1 MLMKFARTVF
11 PKIIITGVQHN
22 FSFFF
27 FFGEGGVL
35 TEYLAFLKISQKI
48 IVKYPSA

>member
-27 FFGEGGVL
+27 GEGGVL
-35 TEYLAFLKISQKI
+35 TEYLVFLKISQKI

>member
-27 FFGEGGVL
+27 FGEGGVL
-35 TEYLAFLKISQKI
+35 TEYLVFLKISQKI